1 MINVSKAQ
9 NEPHEKV
16 ISARI
21 TLEDYRTLCDMALEL
36 QTTPSNLARAGIGF
50 ICEEYRKEEERK
62 KRLKKYEK
70 EWKCVF

>member
-21 TLEDYRTLCDMALEL
+21 KLEDCDTLNVMATDL
-36 QTTPSNLARAGIGF
+36 QTSQSNLVRACIGF

-62 KRLKKYEK
+62 KRLKEYEK
-70 EWKCVF
+70 EWECE